1 MSIWKRKH
9 VFVDKKVQSALL
21 WRCFIHWATCVAV
34 VATIAV
40 AFVIVSTSTPITF
53 GKIWFQFRPALLGA
67 LLLLPILL
75 ADVVFLSN
83 KFVGPLWRLR
93 KGMQQ
98 LAAGERV
105 APLKFRKRDF
115 WTEVADEF
123 NAVVARLERESNRP
137 RADAPPPEEVELTV

>member
-34 VATIAV
+34 VATIAA
-40 AFVIVSTSTPITF
+40 AFVILSTSTPITF

-75 ADVVFLSN
+75 VDVIFLSN

-93 KGMQQ
+93 RGLQQ

-105 APLKFRKRDF
+105 EPLKFRKRDF
-115 WTEVADEF
+115 WAEVADEF
-123 NAVVARLERESNRP
+123 NAVAARLEQLQN
-137 RADAPPPEEVELTV
+137 AAAANAPPSEQVEVSA